1 MKGKTKLDDLSKV
14 FSQLTDERRDTLILT
29 AKQLLK
35 VQKANVPIP
44 SPIAKKK
51 KAD

>member
-14 FSQLTDERRDTLILT
+14 FFELTEERRDTLIST

-35 VQKANVPIP
+35 VQKSNVPIP
-44 SPIAKKK
+44 SPIEKKK
-51 KAD
+51 RAD